1 MLNDTLEKIARRENL
16 TADEMASAI
25 GAFVD
30 HDCEPAQIA
39 GFLMALRVKGETVD
53 ELVGAA
59 MAFRERAVRLPDTV
73 RPVLCTAGTGGD
85 RFGSINLS
93 TAAALVAAAA
103 GVPVAKH
110 GNRSVSSRCGSADVL
125 DALGI
130 PTGLSPQGA
139 AAAIRDSNFSF
150 LFAPHYHPAMKS
162 VAPVRKALGV
172 STLFNLLGPLT
183 NPARVPTQVVGVFHP
198 SRTRFMAE
206 ALLRLG
212 VERALVISAECGLDE
227 IAPTGRTLVVEVGG
241 GALTERTVTPAD
253 FGLAER
259 PVESVRGGDCTFNA
273 RIIRAVLEG
282 KDVPARNG
290 ILLNAAAALYAAGAA
305 GSLRDAAGLAAR
317 TIDSGAAAATLA
329 RLGYAA
335 ETQAVAA

>member
-1 MLNDTLEKIARRENL
+1 
-16 TADEMASAI
+16 
-25 GAFVD
+25 
-30 HDCEPAQIA
+30 
-39 GFLMALRVKGETVD
+39 MALRVKGETVD

-59 MAFRERAVRLPDTV
+59 MAFRDRAVRLPDTV
-73 RPVLCTAGTGGD
+73 QPILCTAGTGGD
-85 RFGSINLS
+85 RLGSINLS
-93 TAAALVAAAA
+93 TAAALIAAAA

-125 DALGI
+125 DALGV

-227 IAPTGRTLVVEVGG
+227 IAPVGRTRMVELSG
-241 GALTERTVTPAD
+241 GALTERVVTPAD
-253 FGLAER
+253 FGLSER
-259 PVESVRGGDCTFNA
+259 PIASVRGGDPAFNA
-273 RIIRAVLEG
+273 RIIRAVIDGENA
-282 KDVPARNG
+282 PARTG
-290 ILLNAAAALYAAGAA
+290 ILLNAAASLYAAGAA
-305 GSLRDAAGLAAR
+305 DSFRDGAALAAH
-317 TIDSGAAAATLA
+317 IVDSGQAAATLD
-329 RLGYAA
+329 RIGYTAEERAA
-335 ETQAVAA
+335 AA

>member
-1 MLNDTLEKIARRENL
+1 
-16 TADEMASAI
+16 
-25 GAFVD
+25 
-30 HDCEPAQIA
+30 
-39 GFLMALRVKGETVD
+39 
-53 ELVGAA
+53 
-59 MAFRERAVRLPDTV
+59 
-73 RPVLCTAGTGGD
+73 
-85 RFGSINLS
+85 
-93 TAAALVAAAA
+93 
-103 GVPVAKH
+103 
-110 GNRSVSSRCGSADVL
+110 
-125 DALGI
+125 
-130 PTGLSPQGA
+130 
-139 AAAIRDSNFSF
+139 
-150 LFAPHYHPAMKS
+150 APHYHPAMKS
-162 VAPVRKALGV
+162 VAPVRKALRG

-206 ALLRLG
+206 ALQRLG

-227 IAPTGRTLVVEVGG
+227 IAPAGRTLVVEVGG

-335 ETQAVAA
+335 ETQAIAA